1 MAVQESEFG
10 RYVRNTLIEVIKCG
24 FVCVD
29 GQESRA
35 ITEVRFK
42 PVFVGVVR
50 VRTEH
55 RIDVPIESKFVVS
68 AGTINVVVA
77 PIRAVAVFEFQ
88 VEQRRDSN
96 GDGVN
101 VRFGAAVEMSRF
113 LRHVSL
119 GSHNMVIYDSLTDKL
134 SSD

>member
-1 MAVQESEFG
+1 MWIC
-10 RYVRNTLIEVIKCG
+10 L
-24 FVCVD
+24 D

-96 GDGVN
+96 YDGVN
-101 VRFGAAVEMSRF
+101 VGFGATVEVSRF

-119 GSHNMVIYDSLTDKL
+119 GHTTEGFYDTALNEANDV
-134 SSD
+134 